1 MSSIHSRLNL
11 SRLILGLFVL
21 GVGQGTFVGCRT
33 LRATLPDGRL
43 VKARQLSLRGADL
56 LRRSRFQDAQTLFD
70 EAIRSCPTD
79 ERAHWGIATTLWE
92 NEKRPEAISH
102 MREAVRL
109 SGSNPEFMIRLGEM
123 YLAEGDAAGAAAQAE
138 QVLLSHRDRAD
149 AWALIGDSQARL
161 NQPLEAIE
169 SYHRALLIQPDYP
182 QVQLSV
188 AELYRHAG
196 RPNRSLATLDR
207 MVDMQPTSC
216 VLGETQ
222 LMRALAL
229 IDLQRRDEAVLAL
242 KSIGEGLPLDK
253 PDRHLDLVNA
263 QYQLGELV
271 EARISLGRFKQL
283 FPNHSSVDQLQ
294 SQLDDS
300 FTYLAEQ
307 NSGPQSL
314 R

>member
-1 MSSIHSRLNL
+1 MSSIHSRLNF
-11 SRLILGLFVL
+11 SRLFLGLIVL

-43 VKARQLSLRGADL
+43 VRARQLSLRGADL

-70 EAIRSCPTD
+70 EAIRNCPTD
-79 ERAHWGIATTLWE
+79 ERAHWGYATTLWE
-92 NEKRPEAISH
+92 KGKRPEAIAH

-109 SGSNPEFMIRLGEM
+109 SGRNPEFMIRLGEM
-123 YLAEGDAAGAAAQAE
+123 YLAEGDAAGATLQAE
-138 QVLLSHRDRAD
+138 QVLQSHRDRAD
-149 AWALIGDSQARL
+149 AWALMGDSQSRSDR
-161 NQPLEAIE
+161 PLDAIE
-169 SYHRALLIQPDYP
+169 SYHRALLLQPDYP
-182 QVQLSV
+182 QVQFSV
-188 AELYRHAG
+188 AELYRHTG

-207 MVDMQPTSC
+207 MVDMHPTSC
-216 VLGETQ
+216 LQGETQ

-242 KSIGEGLPLDK
+242 QSVGEGLPINK
-253 PDRHLDLVNA
+253 PECHIDLANA

-283 FPNHSSVDQLQ
+283 FPNHSGVDQLQ
-294 SQLDDS
+294 AQLDSS

-307 NSGPQSL
+307 NSGSQSL

>member
-1 MSSIHSRLNL
+1 MSSIHSRSNFVKLL
-11 SRLILGLFVL
+11 LGLIVF
-21 GVGQGTFVGCRT
+21 GAGQGASVGCRT
-33 LRATLPDGRL
+33 LRANLPDSRL

-56 LRRSRFQDAQTLFD
+56 LRRSRYNDAQTLFD

-79 ERAHWGIATTLWE
+79 ERAHWGIATTHWE
-92 NEKRPEAISH
+92 NGKRTEAIAH

-109 SGSNPEFMIRLGEM
+109 SGSNPEFIIRLGEM

-138 QVLLSHRDRAD
+138 QVLQGHRDRAD
-149 AWALIGDSQARL
+149 AWALLGDSQSRS
-161 NQPLEAIE
+161 NQISEAIE

-188 AELYRHAG
+188 AELYRRIG

-207 MVDMQPTSC
+207 MVDTHPTSC
-216 VLGETQ
+216 FHGETQ

-229 IDLQRRDEAVLAL
+229 VDLHRRDEAVLAL
-242 KSIGEGLPLDK
+242 QSVGQSLPPNK
-253 PDRHLDLVNA
+253 PERHLDLVQA

-271 EARISLGRFKQL
+271 EARISLGRFKQQ
-283 FPNHSSVDQLQ
+283 FPDHTGADDLQ
-294 SQLDDS
+294 SQLDNS

-307 NSGPQSL
+307 STGPKTL

>member
-1 MSSIHSRLNL
+1 MSSIHSRLHFAKL
-11 SRLILGLFVL
+11 LLGLVVF
-21 GVGQGTFVGCRT
+21 GAGQGAFVGCRT

-56 LRRSRFQDAQTLFD
+56 LRRSRYDDAQTLFD

-79 ERAHWGIATTLWE
+79 ERAHWGIATTHWE
-92 NEKRPEAISH
+92 NGKRPEAIAH

-109 SGSNPEFMIRLGEM
+109 SGSNPEFIIRLGEM
-123 YLAEGDAAGAAAQAE
+123 YLAEGDAEGAEAQAQ
-138 QVLLSHRDRAD
+138 QVLQSHRDRAD
-149 AWALIGDSQARL
+149 AWALLGDSQSRSS
-161 NQPLEAIE
+161 QPSEAIE

-188 AELYRHAG
+188 AELYRRIG

-207 MVDMQPTSC
+207 MVDMHPTSC
-216 VLGETQ
+216 VHGETQ
-222 LMRALAL
+222 LLRALAL
-229 IDLQRRDEAVLAL
+229 IDLQRRDEAVVAL
-242 KSIGEGLPLDK
+242 QSVGQGLPLNK
-253 PDRHLDLVNA
+253 PERHIDLVNA

-271 EARISLGRFKQL
+271 EARISLGQFRQL
-283 FPNHSSVDQLQ
+283 FPDYAGVDELQ
-294 SQLDDS
+294 SQLDNS

-307 NSGPQSL
+307 SAGSKIL